1 MDQTT
6 ACPNTD
12 DGWPSAQ
19 STHGLT
25 SSNVSLSIKNVTT
38 QDDGS
43 RTMSPNTKA
52 RTAPIPMA
60 ATPATHRSDP
70 AERTALPNLP
80 ADGVEPVTDQ
90 VTQNANPTSEVADDV
105 ERQGRRWLIWSFIL
119 CPCHLPVTLGIL
131 GALVGGGA
139 FGTLLSRDSIVAGV
153 VLTTLYAIGL
163 GIGLRHIRRANK
175 LRSCSTGQCNF

>member
-1 MDQTT
+1 MHTIRHWVKPLDR
-6 ACPNTD
+6 
-12 DGWPSAQ
+12 GS
-19 STHGLT
+19 SVKKVT
-25 SSNVSLSIKNVTT
+25 S
-38 QDDGS
+38 QDDES
-43 RTMSPNTKA
+43 RTMSPDTKTRQA
-52 RTAPIPMA
+52 FKPMA
-60 ATPATHRSDP
+60 NPESTLGSDTT
-70 AERTALPNLP
+70 ELLGQS
-80 ADGVEPVTDQ
+80 DKELDQGVP
-90 VTQNANPTSEVADDV
+90 SADDV